1 MNYSLTNDDIM
12 NYQNKIAA
20 ENEEANRDKEN
31 NRKLATDIQNTVL
44 NALSLPTNN
53 PGQPI
58 QQQPVNQGG
67 AWNNG
72 K

>member
-1 MNYSLTNDDIM
+1 MNYSLSQEEINA
-12 NYQNKIAA
+12 YQNSIKPDTT
-20 ENEEANRDKEN
+20 EADNK
-31 NRKLATDIQNTVL
+31 RKLATDMQNTVL

>member
-1 MNYSLTNDDIM
+1 MNYSLTNDEI
-12 NYQNKIAA
+12 NAYQNKV
-20 ENEEANRDKEN
+20 NEEANRDKEN
-31 NRKLATDIQNTVL
+31 NRKLATDIQSTVL